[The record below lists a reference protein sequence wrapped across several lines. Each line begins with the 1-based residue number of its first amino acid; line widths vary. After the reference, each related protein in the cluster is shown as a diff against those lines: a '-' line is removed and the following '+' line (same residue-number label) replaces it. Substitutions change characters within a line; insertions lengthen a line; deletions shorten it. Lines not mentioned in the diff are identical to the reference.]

1 MPKPKCFSWSKM
13 ISPLGRAISSACTPV
28 ILSLLPP
35 AKAETVPRDDRGRFS
50 TTQEGQ
56 GKKAVKLSFIRL
68 PLGIAFG
75 GQEQNEKIV
84 FSRIETILL
93 LLEMRGWGSQTRLL
107 LDHSL
112 SLLSSFPFSFSEGR
126 EGFAQRAAE
135 AKEAK
140 EEKEKVCLRSSLRRC
155 RNKHGIRQLFRF
167 LGNKALKFVRCL
179 SGQLIGLKLANPS
192 ADDRL
197 RGISES
203 KRERRRPTNER
214 RAKSSFM
221 GGGGGQGRQRP
232 KENEEG

>member
-1 MPKPKCFSWSKM
+1 MTGGD
-13 ISPLGRAISSACTPV
+13 LA
-28 ILSLLPP
+28 LL
-35 AKAETVPRDDRGRFS
+35 KK
-50 TTQEGQ
+50 
-56 GKKAVKLSFIRL
+56 GKGKRQFKFSFIRL

-75 GQEQNEKIV
+75 GQEQNGKKN

-112 SLLSSFPFSFSEGR
+112 SLLPFFPFSFSEGR

-140 EEKEKVCLRSSLRRC
+140 GEKEKVCLLPSRYR
-155 RNKHGIRQLFRF
+155 HGIRQLFRF